1 MALFIERRN
10 PRFDPQK
17 KIRAGQTPLPCPR
30 LVMWSFKVAAYLLLG
45 RFAEKNSSLTAS
57 SLTRRSLIR

>member
-45 RFAEKNSSLTAS
+45 RFAEKKQFADS
-57 SLTRRSLIR
+57 